1 MLYLTCPTCGYCL
14 GNKQLELEKEKK
26 KICDNPNLTSTQ
38 KETKIKEAINNLNLR
53 RYCCKM
59 RLISYIDTVQI
70 IM

>member
-1 MLYLTCPTCGYCL
+1 MLYSACPTCGTTL
-14 GNKQLELEKEKK
+14 GNKQLKLEKEKE
-26 KICDNPNLTSTQ
+26 KICNNPELSNDE
-38 KETKIKEAINNLNLR
+38 KESKIKEAINNLKMR